1 MMTTTTMTMTMTMT
15 TESPSESPSASTT
28 ESSSASS
35 SESARRG
42 PWWSS
47 IRLRI
52 VVGYVVLVAAALAI
66 SIVVTRQVL
75 LARLERDIDRALAQE
90 VEELRNLASGN
101 DPSTGEPFGSDA
113 EAILDTFLRRN
124 VPGANESFYSFVG
137 GQRFLSSFDAPQE
150 VWSDEPLVGR
160 WTSVT
165 EPLQATTQTDVGEIQ
180 YLAVPLS
187 TSGETTGVFV
197 VAYFPATD
205 RDEILV
211 VVRVLTLAGVVV
223 LLASAVLAWS
233 LAGRVLRPVRR
244 LTATARQISD
254 TDLSQRIEVE
264 GRDELAELGSTFNA
278 MVERLENGFL
288 QQRRFLDDVAHELRT
303 PITIV
308 QGHIDLLGDDP
319 DERAESVATITD
331 ELDRMNRY
339 VNDLLLLAKAE
350 NGEFL
355 QFEPVDLGE
364 LAVML
369 EQRLGLLGDR
379 VWELDDA
386 PAPGKV
392 AILGDRDRLV
402 QAMLNLA
409 TNAVQHTNSGDP
421 LAFGIDTTVDTARL
435 WVRDSGPGL
444 DEAVIDQLFTPRFRG
459 AASRVQRSE
468 GMGIGLSIVDAVA
481 RGHGG
486 RATAANEPGGG
497 ARFTIELPI
506 DPPPED
512 LP

>member
-1 MMTTTTMTMTMTMT
+1 MT
-15 TESPSESPSASTT
+15 TEAARTT
-28 ESSSASS
+28 TAEA
-35 SESARRG
+35 ARRG
-42 PWWSS
+42 RWWSS
-47 IRLRI
+47 VRVRI

-66 SIVVTRQVL
+66 SILVTRQVL
-75 LARLERDIDRALAQE
+75 LGRLERDIDRALTQE

-101 DPSTGEPFGSDA
+101 NPLTGEPFGSDA

-124 VPGANESFYSFVG
+124 VPGASEAFYAFVG
-137 GQRFLSSFDAPQE
+137 GERFLSSFDAPQS
-150 VWSDEPLVGR
+150 VWNEDRLVDV
-160 WTSVT
+160 WASVT
-165 EPLQATTQTDVGEIQ
+165 EPLQATARSDVVGEIT
-180 YLAVPLS
+180 YLAVPLIA
-187 TSGETTGVFV
+187 SGETTGAFV
-197 VAYFPATD
+197 VAHFPATD

-211 VVRVLTLAGVVV
+211 VVRVLTLAGLVV

-233 LAGRVLRPVRR
+233 LAGRVLRPVRQ
-244 LTATARQISD
+244 LTATARRISD
-254 TDLSQRIEVE
+254 TDLSQRIDVE
-264 GRDELAELGSTFNA
+264 GKDELAELGTTFNA
-278 MVERLENGFL
+278 MVERLENGFI

-319 DERAESVATITD
+319 DERAESLTTITD

-350 NGEFL
+350 SGEFL

-369 EQRLGLLGDR
+369 EQRFGLLGDR
-379 VWELDDA
+379 VWQLDDA

-392 AILGDRDRLV
+392 AILGDRGRLV

-409 TNAVQHTNSGDP
+409 TNAVEHTNSGDR
-421 LAFGIDTTVDTARL
+421 LAFGIDTTTDRGGTARL
-435 WVRDSGPGL
+435 WVRDTGSGL
-444 DEAVIDQLFTPRFRG
+444 DDDVIDQLFTRRFRG